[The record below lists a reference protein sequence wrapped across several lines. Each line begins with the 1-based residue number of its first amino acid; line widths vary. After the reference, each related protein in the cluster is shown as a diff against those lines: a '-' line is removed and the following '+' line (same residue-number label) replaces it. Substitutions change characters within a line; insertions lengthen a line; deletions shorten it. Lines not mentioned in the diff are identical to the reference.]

1 MNYRS
6 IVACLDQD
14 ESSKRLTEFAV
25 SVAVQQEAHLTG
37 MYLSY
42 VPPAIYDL
50 YGGLGPLIVEWDK
63 QDEERRT
70 QYEDTLRR
78 AAGLAGVNTDWVVC
92 KDLSWRL
99 AMAHARTADLA
110 IIGQKR
116 PGYTDLSQGFYDN
129 LVLKAGRP
137 VLFLPYACEIPAAFD
152 KVIVAWDGSREA
164 ARALADAQPF
174 LRKARHVTVLSAVRA
189 RNDDH
194 ELPDVGIGAY
204 LARHKIKAELER
216 DDNVSINPA
225 QWLLSRAA
233 TAGADLLVMG
243 AYGHSRFGEM
253 ILGGVTR
260 EIMRE
265 MTLPVLMSH

>member
-6 IVACLDQD
+6 ITACLDPD
-14 ESSKRLTEFAV
+14 ESSKRLAEFAV
-25 SVAVQQEAHLTG
+25 SVAAQQEAHLTG
-37 MYLSY
+37 LYLSY

-50 YGGLGPLIVEWDK
+50 YGGLGPMIVEWDK

-70 QYEDTLRR
+70 SYEELLRR
-78 AAGLAGVNTDWVVC
+78 SAGLAGVNTDWVVC

-99 AMAHARTADLA
+99 AMAHTRTADLA

-116 PGYTDLSQGFYDN
+116 PGYTDLSQGFYDS
-129 LVLKAGRP
+129 LVMKSGRP
-137 VLFLPYACEIPAAFD
+137 VLFLPYACNIPQAFD
-152 KVIVAWDGSREA
+152 RVIVAWDGSREA
-164 ARALADAQPF
+164 ARALADAMPF
-174 LRKARHVTVLSAVRA
+174 LHKARQVLVLSAMSG
-189 RNDDH
+189 RNKDN

-204 LARHKIKAELER
+204 LARHDIEAELER
-216 DDNVSINPA
+216 DDNVSIDTA

-233 TAGADLLVMG
+233 TMGADLLVMG
-243 AYGHSRFGEM
+243 AYGHNRFGEM

-260 EIMRE
+260 SVMRE